1 MMRFQSYQ
9 LFLLIKKD
17 LDVDVGALGRHHFKA
32 GVYVYTGSA
41 KRNMEARIA
50 RHLKKRKTKRWHID
64 YLTTKRFVQ
73 IVEVRRFDEDECTV
87 NQQTEGTVV
96 VAGFGASD
104 CKQGCV
110 SHLKYLGP
118 LPDDV

>member
-1 MMRFQSYQ
+1 M
-9 LFLLIKKD
+9 FLN
-17 LDVDVGALGRHHFKA
+17 AL
-32 GVYVYTGSA
+32 
-41 KRNMEARIA
+41 
-50 RHLKKRKTKRWHID
+50 
-64 YLTTKRFVQ
+64 Q

-87 NQQTEGTVV
+87 NQQTEGTIV

-118 LPDDV
+118 LPDDR

>member
-1 MMRFQSYQ
+1 M
-9 LFLLIKKD
+9 FLN
-17 LDVDVGALGRHHFKA
+17 AL
-32 GVYVYTGSA
+32 
-41 KRNMEARIA
+41 
-50 RHLKKRKTKRWHID
+50 
-64 YLTTKRFVQ
+64 Q

-87 NQQTEGTVV
+87 NHQTEGDIVV
-96 VAGFGASD
+96 PGFGASD